1 MSDFEFEEEEFDK
14 RLDWPLWRKIFRRM
28 LAYKRFLIPLI
39 GVAIV
44 FAVAETFFTL
54 LTKAVIDDVEF
65 NAGRGLVF
73 WAIAFVG
80 LAIFNGVS
88 VWVFIHLAGNISIPS
103 PKRAV
108 RAAGP
113 RRNVFR

>member
-1 MSDFEFEEEEFDK
+1 MILESVLRDLPQ
-14 RLDWPLWRKIFRRM
+14 RVGL
-28 LAYKRFLIPLI
+28 FLEQQIVFFNQPGNHL
-39 GVAIV
+39 VNTIV

-88 VWVFIHLAGNISIPS
+88 VWVFIHLAGNISIGMS
-103 PKRAV
+103 CDIRKEAFDRL
-108 RAAGP
+108 
-113 RRNVFR
+113 